1 MAHADIAR
9 HLGGQSWLLA
19 GADQRVGVVRVQG
32 LRLEAR
38 AVNGEDRVP
47 GIAELDARDP
57 RVGAWT
63 QARASNPALH
73 DGPIWTVDS
82 AALEP
87 HSVLEVVL
95 RPDRYWRLAL
105 GAREPEV
112 AAVRLL
118 GVKACIVGNDRNSR
132 PHVLI
137 ARRAHWVRAYPGQ
150 WEICPAGGV
159 DVGPDLLLGE
169 RLPAGGTA
177 SGLPAAIL
185 RTLDREMR
193 EELALERADRLRDEQ
208 VIAAAFDDHAASL
221 DVIIGATWRAVV
233 DPRRG
238 LCDSS
243 ACGPGGAGESEYSDL
258 AWVARDDLPGFVRR
272 HSAAI
277 SAVTRAVWLA
287 LGWIEEADAGA
298 AKS

>member
-1 MAHADIAR
+1 MAHADIAC

-19 GADQRVGVVRVQG
+19 GADQRVGVVRVRG

-38 AVNGEDRVP
+38 AVNDEDRVP

-73 DGPIWTVDS
+73 DGPIWSVDS
-82 AALEP
+82 AAVEP

-118 GVKACIVGNDRNSR
+118 GVKACIVGNDRNSE

-159 DVGPDLLLGE
+159 DCGPDLLRGE
-169 RLPAGGTA
+169 RPPAGGTA
-177 SGLPAAIL
+177 SGLPTAIL

-193 EELALERADRLRDEQ
+193 EELALERADRLMDEQ

-221 DVIIGATWRAVV
+221 DAIIGATWRGVV